1 MTEEQTAFLFK
12 LFKGS
17 MSTKDNKSSPVNI
30 LKVFGTVKLTSE
42 EVAKVN
48 KLFN

>member
-1 MTEEQTAFLFK
+1 MTEEQTAFLLK

-17 MSTKDNKSSPVNI
+17 MSTKDNSPINI